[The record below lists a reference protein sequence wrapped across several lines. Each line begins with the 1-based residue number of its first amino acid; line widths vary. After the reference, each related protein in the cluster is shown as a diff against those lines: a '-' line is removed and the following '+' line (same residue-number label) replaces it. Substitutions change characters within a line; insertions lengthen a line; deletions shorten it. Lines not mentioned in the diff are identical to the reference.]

1 MKHTHDREAAP
12 DEATQLRCE
21 ECQMPLWKAGEIV
34 PAGTYVR
41 VDDRSYRTV
50 ILNQEGPLP
59 ATFDG
64 HVALYCTSACV
75 CKDRAD
81 RRRPVA
87 RDG

>member
-1 MKHTHDREAAP
+1 MGQTLDRETVNHGEVP
-12 DEATQLRCE
+12 LQCE
-21 ECQMPLWKAGEIV
+21 ECQMPLWKAGEVV

-50 ILNQEGPLP
+50 ILSQEGPLP

-64 HVALYCTSACV
+64 HVALYCTAACA
-75 CKDRAD
+75 CRDRAD
-81 RRRPVA
+81 RRRTST